1 MEKSEMANVQDL
13 LRDYRQEYDLQMPAI
28 RKLGEALQKRRERL
42 DALEKEIK
50 VVVVA
55 EGHSERGFGVSV
67 TFRSGYV
74 RNTWDNDKLEGFAAV
89 HPEILPF
96 RKQTDVSPSVS
107 MKVLEV

>member
-1 MEKSEMANVQDL
+1 MEDVQDL

-28 RKLGEALQKRRERL
+28 RKLEEALTKRKERL

-50 VVVVA
+50 IAVVE
-55 EGHSERGFGVSV
+55 EGHSERGFGISV

-74 RNTWDNDKLEGFAAV
+74 RNSWDNDKLEGFAAV

-96 RKQTDVSPSVS
+96 RKQTDVNPSVS
-107 MKVLEV
+107 MKVMEV

>member
-1 MEKSEMANVQDL
+1 MANVQDL

-28 RKLGEALQKRRERL
+28 RKLEEALLKRREKL

-50 VVVVA
+50 AAVVE
-55 EGHSERGFGVSV
+55 EGHSERGFGISV

-74 RNTWDNDKLEGFAAV
+74 RNTWDNDKLEGYSAA

-96 RKQTDVSPSVS
+96 RKQTDVGPSVS
-107 MKVLEV
+107 MKVVE